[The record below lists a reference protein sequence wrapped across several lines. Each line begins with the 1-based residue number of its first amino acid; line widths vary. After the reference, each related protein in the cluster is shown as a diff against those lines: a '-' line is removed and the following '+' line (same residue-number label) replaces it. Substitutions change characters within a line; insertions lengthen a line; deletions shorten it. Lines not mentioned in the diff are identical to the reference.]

1 MMTVREFWNRAD
13 VREDVGEDVSVRQG
27 MFGRMMVRMF
37 WNKGLVERT
46 MVGMFWDKGGAWEDD
61 GMMW

>member
-1 MMTVREFWNRAD
+1 MPSLGMMTVRGFWNRAD
-13 VREDVGEDVSVRQG
+13 VREDAGEDVSVRQG

-46 MVGMFWDKGGAWEDD
+46 MVS
-61 GMMW
+61 

>member
-1 MMTVREFWNRAD
+1 MMMVRGLRNKAD
-13 VREDVGEDVSVRQG
+13 VRKDAGEDASVRQG

-46 MVGMFWDKGGAWEDD
+46 MVGMFWGVPGRMT
-61 GMMW
+61 G

>member
-1 MMTVREFWNRAD
+1 MMMVRGVWNRAD
-13 VREDVGEDVSVRQG
+13 DREDAGEDAFVRQG

-46 MVGMFWDKGGAWEDD
+46 MVGMFWDKGGA
-61 GMMW
+61 